1 MEKLTVVIA
10 FRQLVSSCIDQLEKD
25 GVKPEV
31 VYKNFL
37 QRKGNILMQINGVTN
52 RKEHLTLMQIA
63 NKVYVNPTTRANKD
77 LLVKE
82 FKKTL
87 AKLPTAVNGF
97 KDTNK

>member
-1 MEKLTVVIA
+1 MEKIAVVIA
-10 FRQLVSSCIDQLEKD
+10 FRQLINSSIDRLEKE
-25 GVKPEV
+25 GELSEV

-37 QRKGNILMQINGVTN
+37 QKKSNILMQINGVTN

-63 NKVYVNPTTRANKD
+63 NKVYVNPTTRGNKE

-87 AKLPTAVNGF
+87 AKLPSAVDGF
-97 KDTNK
+97 K